1 VAGHQQVAGQGEP
14 AVERHPPF
22 ILHNLAL
29 VASVRR
35 RFISVNPCYAGSL
48 TDAMLGLVE
57 KTGAEAQAN
66 RANAT
71 EARRTLQSSH

>member
-1 VAGHQQVAGQGEP
+1 
-14 AVERHPPF
+14 
-22 ILHNLAL
+22 LNTTL
-29 VASVRR
+29 
-35 RFISVNPCYAGSL
+35 AGSL

-57 KTGAEAQAN
+57 KTGADAQAN